1 MAEMTEYT
9 SVHALLEGVADDGS
23 RKVFAEDFVISANHP
38 DEVAVRMAKA
48 PVGGWKLAP
57 SGDAYLICELLSVTR
72 SQRNVIGGSY
82 NPRTIYEKD

>member
-9 SVHALLEGVADDGS
+9 SVHAVLEGVADDGS
-23 RKVFAEDFVISANHP
+23 RKVFAEDFVISANHS

-48 PVGGWKLAP
+48 PVGGWKLSP
-57 SGDAYLICELLSVTR
+57 SGEAYLICGLISVTR
-72 SQRNVIGGSY
+72 AERNVIGGNF